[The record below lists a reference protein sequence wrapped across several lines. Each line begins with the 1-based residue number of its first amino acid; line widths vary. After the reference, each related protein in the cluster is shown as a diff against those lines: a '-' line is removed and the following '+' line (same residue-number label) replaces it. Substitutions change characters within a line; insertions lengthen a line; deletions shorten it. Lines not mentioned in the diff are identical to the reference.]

1 MILFITT
8 IDSKNQLRNFSC
20 WLTKLEI
27 AFDFLSL
34 VSAGERLVSVELV
47 DDDDK
52 RIRLPAH
59 VFKGA
64 PFSSAILQLERD
76 WQLILS
82 EPVN

>member
-8 IDSKNQLRNFSC
+8 KDSKNQLRSFSC

-27 AFDFLSL
+27 AFDVLSL
-34 VSAGERLVSVELV
+34 ISAGEQLVNVELI
-47 DDDDK
+47 DNNK
-52 RIRLPAH
+52 RIQLPAH

-64 PFSSAILQLERD
+64 PFSTSILQLEQE

>member
-8 IDSKNQLRNFSC
+8 IDSKNQLRSFSC

-27 AFDFLSL
+27 AFDVLSL
-34 VSAGERLVSVELV
+34 ISSDEQLVNVELI
-47 DDDDK
+47 DDEK
-52 RIRLPAH
+52 RIQLPAH

>member
-8 IDSKNQLRNFSC
+8 INSKNQLRSFSC

-34 VSAGERLVSVELV
+34 ISSGERLVSVELM
-47 DDDDK
+47 DDDK
-52 RIRLPAH
+52 RIQLPAH